1 MIYETYKESGKV
13 PVPGLIL
20 YIVLGLFGSYLILSA
35 YCQFICSFPAVLF
48 RLAGMAVS
56 LFLICLWLVFL
67 CGLAKIRRSRLVRI
81 LTLVMLLAA
90 YYASRGVYITL
101 VKDLWQYGSNEVYKQ
116 ASASDSFRA
125 AIRLWFVRP
134 ISLWIHPYQILKG
147 LYEILPIGVG
157 DSGRKTLHGVWLLIF
172 WLLEFQLLMTLPP
185 YLAQKRSQR
194 PFDEINKTWNPSPET
209 WTVTYVED
217 YRRIITALRR
227 KEPKPL
233 VEALQ
238 EMKAYKVEGEES
250 FALISFS
257 HRRGRTGPYITLVN
271 IKAVQS
277 GPVRI
282 DHRRI
287 VLCRVFNIGAHQ
299 AGLLREKIASQA
311 RDLGID
317 SRQWRKL
324 EWKERIRN
332 LVYPSGKG
340 SSRDLSSQQPEQTQ
354 TKVWH
359 PSEDEEI
366 TVHVPRITPEMEK
379 AYREREKIHHKN

>member
-157 DSGRKTLHGVWLLIF
+157 DSGRKTLHGIWLLIF

-209 WTVTYVED
+209 WTVSYVED

-257 HRRGRTGPYITLVN
+257 HFSNIFSAVLIVILSVVSLFIVYNTIKLTCFARRKEIRVMRYVGATDWYIRAPFILEGAFLGALGAVIALAIIGFGYTGISNYIMH
-271 IKAVQS
+271 AVS
-277 GPVRI
+277 MPM
-282 DHRRI
+282 D
-287 VLCRVFNIGAHQ
+287 
-299 AGLLREKIASQA
+299 AGVVSFSSMFAPLLAFC
-311 RDLGID
+311 
-317 SRQWRKL
+317 
-324 EWKERIRN
+324 
-332 LVYPSGKG
+332 LVYGIAIG
-340 SSRDLSSQQPEQTQ
+340 SLGSVFSMRKYLE
-354 TKVWH
+354 
-359 PSEDEEI
+359 
-366 TVHVPRITPEMEK
+366 
-379 AYREREKIHHKN
+379 A